1 MEGREE
7 CRILRES
14 WRVEKKHGEEGERN
28 ILSMKKC
35 KD

>member
-14 WRVEKKHGEEGERN
+14 WRVEKKTRRRRREKYTIGEEV
-28 ILSMKKC
+28 
-35 KD
+35 